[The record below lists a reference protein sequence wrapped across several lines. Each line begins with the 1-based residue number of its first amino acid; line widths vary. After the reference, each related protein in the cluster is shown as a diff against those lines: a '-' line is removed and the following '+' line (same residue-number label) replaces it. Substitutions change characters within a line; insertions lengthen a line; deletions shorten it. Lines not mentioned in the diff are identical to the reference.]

1 MLWCS
6 WIQHI
11 LSTSKSAVLLNGCPG
26 RWFTCKQGLRQGDPL
41 SPYLFLLV
49 ADVLQQLIRTDG
61 GVRHPA
67 MDNASCPVLQYADDT
82 LIVLKAAPGDVI
94 RLKNLLDQFATAT
107 GLRINFHKSTIVPMN
122 VDAADLPGLLDILG
136 CRQDSF
142 PQTYLSMPL
151 SNVKL
156 NLSAFTP
163 LIARVDKYLSGWQ
176 ASLLNAM
183 GRTVLV
189 NAVLDSSL
197 IYILSA
203 MMLPQG
209 TIEELDKR
217 RRAFL
222 WSGESSTSGAQ
233 CLVAWKRAYLPKEH
247 GGLGVKDLKTFNQC
261 LLLKLLH
268 RLHHPGDSAWA
279 KWVKNQITVASLA
292 GNIEGAHWDSL
303 KELLPTYR
311 AITTTQVGNGISTS
325 FWFDNWLQ
333 AGQLA
338 QTFPALHS
346 HATCAIASVADVLA
360 QPIRAHFVTRL
371 SRAAAAELAALE
383 ELLDDVHLSADPD
396 NRLCPLAA
404 KDNILRAGPVYATA
418 MHARADADCPFY
430 KFVWINHAPPRVRFF
445 AWLLVQGKIQ
455 CKTNLLLKNIVD
467 DAECELCHMDV
478 ESPDHLILHCPTAT
492 QFWTVLGI
500 TIPPT
505 ASVSCMWELPR
516 PDHIP
521 APSYHTFL
529 LLCAW
534 QLWKHRHDVVFRNM
548 EPSLLRLML
557 AYKEDAR
564 LWRCRLPHALQGIR
578 EAWCQAFCLNM

>member
-1 MLWCS
+1 M
-6 WIQHI
+6 
-11 LSTSKSAVLLNGCPG
+11 
-26 RWFTCKQGLRQGDPL
+26 
-41 SPYLFLLV
+41 
-49 ADVLQQLIRTDG
+49 
-61 GVRHPA
+61 
-67 MDNASCPVLQYADDT
+67 
-82 LIVLKAAPGDVI
+82 
-94 RLKNLLDQFATAT
+94 
-107 GLRINFHKSTIVPMN
+107 
-122 VDAADLPGLLDILG
+122 
-136 CRQDSF
+136 
-142 PQTYLSMPL
+142 
-151 SNVKL
+151 
-156 NLSAFTP
+156 
-163 LIARVDKYLSGWQ
+163 
-176 ASLLNAM
+176 
-183 GRTVLV
+183 
-189 NAVLDSSL
+189 
-197 IYILSA
+197 
-203 MMLPQG
+203 
-209 TIEELDKR
+209 
-217 RRAFL
+217 
-222 WSGESSTSGAQ
+222 
-233 CLVAWKRAYLPKEH
+233 
-247 GGLGVKDLKTFNQC
+247 
-261 LLLKLLH
+261 
-268 RLHHPGDSAWA
+268 
-279 KWVKNQITVASLA
+279 KNQITIASLD

-303 KELLPTYR
+303 KELLPAYR

-360 QPIRAHFVTRL
+360 QPIRAHFVMHL

-418 MHARADADCPFY
+418 MHARADADCPLY
-430 KFVWINHAPPRVRFF
+430 KFVWINHAPPRVCFF

-500 TIPPT
+500 TIPPS

-534 QLWKHRHDVVFRNM
+534 QL
-548 EPSLLRLML
+548 
-557 AYKEDAR
+557 
-564 LWRCRLPHALQGIR
+564 
-578 EAWCQAFCLNM
+578 